1 MNTDQFVDAAL
12 RLLCCA
18 AAALQSVSGAK
29 HELQAR
35 LRSALLLQQ
44 QEEAGSYDGE
54 ASDSEAD
61 VYNDEDEQAP
71 IGSAAAATL
80 PIRQV

>member
-1 MNTDQFVDAAL
+1 VAAV
-12 RLLCCA
+12 LLLL
-18 AAALQSVSGAK
+18 LQSVSGAK

-44 QEEAGSYDGE
+44 QEEAGSYDGD
-54 ASDSEAD
+54 ATDSDPD
-61 VYNDEDEQAP
+61 VYNDDDDMAP